1 MARGEYWNEEVETM
15 SADARRRVESE
26 RLREQIA
33 YNHRASAFYRE
44 KLASAGVRP
53 ADIRDVA
60 DLARIPF
67 MEKRDLA
74 ESQEDG
80 TLLGINQCAPLTD
93 IVRIQATGG
102 TTGQPLRIGWTR
114 RDIADY
120 CEMGARALWAMSCRP
135 HDIVF
140 TTMNFSLYAG

>member
-1 MARGEYWNEEVETM
+1 MTRGEYWNEEIETM
-15 SADARRRVESE
+15 PADARRRLENE
-26 RLREQIA
+26 RLSEQIT
-33 YNHRASAFYRE
+33 YNHRTSAFYRE
-44 KLASAGVRP
+44 KLNSAGVKP
-53 ADIRDVA
+53 ADIRDVV

-74 ESQEDG
+74 ASQEDG
-80 TLLGINQCAPLTD
+80 TLLGINRCADLTE

-120 CEMGARALWAMSCRP
+120 TRWPIARSGP
-135 HDIVF
+135 
-140 TTMNFSLYAG
+140 